1 MRARQRLSSGD
12 LLLLEL
18 VFAIIFFSLSI
29 AATMSVF
36 GKAYELSSGAAGRN
50 MAVTESNAAAEI
62 IRASSDEAEAD
73 ELLKKGGFTFSQ
85 GRYFKDYG
93 DGKYCMTVDTAKE
106 GRLFR
111 ADISCYKVTDAD
123 APASDPVY
131 SLTIEHAM
139 KGDATDGR

>member
-18 VFAIIFFSLSI
+18 VFAIIFFSLSL

-73 ELLKKGGFTFSQ
+73 ELLKKAGFTSRQ
-85 GRYFKDYG
+85 GRYLKDYG
-93 DGKYCMTVDTAKE
+93 DGKYSMTINTSRE
-106 GRLFR
+106 GRLFK

-139 KGDATDGR
+139 KGEGADGR